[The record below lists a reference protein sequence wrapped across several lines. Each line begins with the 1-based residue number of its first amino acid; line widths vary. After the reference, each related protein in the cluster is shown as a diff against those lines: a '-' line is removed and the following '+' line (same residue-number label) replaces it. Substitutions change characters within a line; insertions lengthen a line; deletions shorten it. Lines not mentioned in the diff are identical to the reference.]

1 MHAGDSEFRR
11 YSGDIQNSGYSEFRR
26 YSEATSSVCVW
37 KGVSLESV
45 LVLARVPYQL
55 LDCSCLEVA
64 RQAGGLEVLTEA
76 TKNQ

>member
-1 MHAGDSEFRR
+1 MRGFR
-11 YSGDIQNSGYSEFRR
+11 IQEILPP
-26 YSEATSSVCVW
+26 SEATSSVCVW

-55 LDCSCLEVA
+55 PDRSCLEAA

-76 TKNQ
+76 TKNRCAR